1 MGQDMIDLEEAEKR
15 VSAHAKDRI
24 KEKEIKDIDIESSEL
39 DQTGEIPVYKI
50 QGFAIIKKSGKL
62 GRGQRTMK
70 KPFRAQINAV
80 TGKLISFVEEKLITI
95 EEE

>member
-15 VSAHAKDRI
+15 VSAHAKERI

-50 QGFAIIKKSGKL
+50 QGFAVIIAKSGRL
-62 GRGQRTMK
+62 GPKKTMK